1 MTHVTL
7 PTCSVKKT
15 YQYRYSVVRYFG
27 AANLNHPWVAG
38 RGLHSLGSDGGGG
51 CRGGGGDEG
60 GAYRE
65 GGQGALPAMAAG
77 SRGAQRPCATARS

>member
-1 MTHVTL
+1 MQPISIIHGSRAVGCTHWE
-7 PTCSVKKT
+7 
-15 YQYRYSVVRYFG
+15 
-27 AANLNHPWVAG
+27 A
-38 RGLHSLGSDGGGG
+38 DGGGG

-65 GGQGALPAMAAG
+65 GGQGTLPTMAAG